1 MTITTEV
8 AEAVEKHIK
17 SMQDGQLHHGCK
29 ELINVLKKANLAWEA
44 QLPANQIGVHPEN
57 RDGCGIL
64 VSHVQRLIEELCE
77 LGYDSQLTRNI
88 CVEIPHDR
96 VPSEDFNIKL
106 ADGSGGALAKVAPGT
121 LRFLSLSGGH
131 TNQAIKAIAAGCQ
144 HQSAQLTMDGSLS
157 MAKIKE
163 KCPEL
168 ARVAEQG
175 QMWVVLS
182 SHAISR
188 FPAIPRLVQSAANAS
203 THLAA
208 AESELQLARKVLR
221 AYLSASETKAS
232 GVTWLDISSEV
243 LRSKPPHMK
252 VAPAMFKFI
261 MNYAGGK
268 SGHMLSATEAFVNTC
283 GVNKSLG
290 FELWDCISQESKG
303 KSKIPRLL
311 ARHAALKLA
320 YLQEDVLVTCADI
333 KKLLAGKELQ
343 PEVDKMESIILQIHK
358 MGKGHEGACS
368 GATLVMLSASSCGG
382 ASTRSTGAWSGST
395 RAWRRWVMSLWGAS
409 GPHHDCALTDL
420 HTSPFSSASHL
431 GRAWCAMA
439 ALPDSPE
446 DDELAMFLQRNVA
459 QQEHSKEEA
468 AEENDAEWKAMGLC
482 KPPKPPEKPQKR
494 MRGLGATKRH
504 NSNQRQNER
513 NLAKQLMN
521 QRHGASRWNASWWT
535 SSSSSWRGWSDRGW
549 SERGWWSQDQDG
561 WGGSSG
567 STTRLLEKA
576 LDKIPDAR

>member
-1 MTITTEV
+1 M
-8 AEAVEKHIK
+8 
-17 SMQDGQLHHGCK
+17 S
-29 ELINVLKKANLAWEA
+29 VLRQANLAWEA

-358 MGKGHEGACS
+358 MGKAHEDARS
-368 GATLVMLSASSCGG
+368 GATLVKLQGLAECQLV
-382 ASTRSTGAWSGST
+382 
-395 RAWRRWVMSLWGAS
+395 WRCL
-409 GPHHDCALTDL
+409 DK
-420 HTSPFSSASHL
+420 
-431 GRAWCAMA
+431 
-439 ALPDSPE
+439 E
-446 DDELAMFLQRNVA
+446 A
-459 QQEHSKEEA
+459 Q
-468 AEENDAEWKAMGLC
+468 
-482 KPPKPPEKPQKR
+482 
-494 MRGLGATKRH
+494 
-504 NSNQRQNER
+504 
-513 NLAKQLMN
+513 
-521 QRHGASRWNASWWT
+521 
-535 SSSSSWRGWSDRGW
+535 
-549 SERGWWSQDQDG
+549 ERGVEAQELG
-561 WGGSSG
+561 GGGS
-567 STTRLLEKA
+567 
-576 LDKIPDAR
+576 

>member
-1 MTITTEV
+1 MC
-8 AEAVEKHIK
+8 ALDPASCSGFKKDKYGHI
-17 SMQDGQLHHGCK
+17 SFQPFMS
-29 ELINVLKKANLAWEA
+29 VLRQANLAWEA

-88 CVEIPHDR
+88 CVEIPRDR

-358 MGKGHEGACS
+358 MGKAHEDACS
-368 GATLVMLSASSCGG
+368 GATLVKLQGLAECQLVWRCLDKKHRSVEWKHKSLEEVGHEFVERLSTACGK
-382 ASTRSTGAWSGST
+382 T
-395 RAWRRWVMSLWGAS
+395 L
-409 GPHHDCALTDL
+409 
-420 HTSPFSSASHL
+420 TSPWSAAVDASPPS
-431 GRAWCAMA
+431 
-439 ALPDSPE
+439 AL
-446 DDELAMFLQRNVA
+446 
-459 QQEHSKEEA
+459 
-468 AEENDAEWKAMGLC
+468 
-482 KPPKPPEKPQKR
+482 
-494 MRGLGATKRH
+494 
-504 NSNQRQNER
+504 
-513 NLAKQLMN
+513 
-521 QRHGASRWNASWWT
+521 T
-535 SSSSSWRGWSDRGW
+535 SSSAGTCVLETSETGAILNLAAALKAAGFTVGLTLCRKADKATGKIMSVDDGARVVHMQVGDKLMNVSGQSVLDGEWRVVREKSPAKVIPWENPLQGPDF
-549 SERGWWSQDQDG
+549 
-561 WGGSSG
+561 
-567 STTRLLEKA
+567 EKA
-576 LDKIPDAR
+576 CLRGAMTTA